1 MRVCGIIVITS
12 KNTILVRKCVGL
24 SATRRAQ
31 RDLSSVWHQA
41 TRVWPIFHM
50 GSAHQDLVSTF
61 LFLVDL
67 AHRGHLAPMVA
78 HSTCSRQ
85 IFGIAHTV
93 WDAGVRISTALDIR
107 RGSGPTAHS
116 IACLREGSII
126 QRFMIFYIV
135 RLASAVPHGPRHSA
149 RFRRCMGWL
158 RNRIR
163 RRGGQT
169 VPGRGGGGGGVKTGY
184 GQAGQGY
191 FGYTL

>member
-1 MRVCGIIVITS
+1 MRGLIGNPPSPAAPQLRMTS
-12 KNTILVRKCVGL
+12 SDSSMAHFSYGK
-24 SATRRAQ
+24 RAP
-31 RDLSSVWHQA
+31 RPCEHISVFC
-41 TRVWPIFHM
+41 RFSKE
-50 GSAHQDLVSTF
+50 GSKK
-61 LFLVDL
+61 
-67 AHRGHLAPMVA
+67 GHLAPIVA
-78 HSTCSRQ
+78 HSAYSRRF
-85 IFGIAHTV
+85 FGIVHTV

-126 QRFMIFYIV
+126 QRFMVFYIV
-135 RLASAVPHGPRHSA
+135 RLAVAVPHGPRHSA

-169 VPGRGGGGGGVKTGY
+169 VPGRGGGGGGGVKIGY